1 MVTRKQKIWETPI
14 LTWVIQIIEALTV
27 CYGQDLVHGDKLML
41 IDRFSND
48 NDFSST
54 IHKGGIIWVA
64 KDDDE
69 QENDKKC
76 QSKHGWRPRLPS

>member
-1 MVTRKQKIWETPI
+1 MGQVVTRKQKIWETPI

-27 CYGQDLVHGDKLML
+27 CDGQDLVHGDELIF
-41 IDRFSND
+41 IDRFYND

-54 IHKGGIIWVA
+54 IHKGGITLVA

-69 QENDKKC
+69 Q
-76 QSKHGWRPRLPS
+76 